1 MGSLSYA
8 HSGVLYR
15 NVSANNLFVYVC
27 AMTTEKDLRFSHA
40 VEFLQ
45 SNSDSLCAGLVL
57 VVFVTSAETLEVN
70 RLVFKS
76 AEGRARLTSA
86 RYAISIM
93 SEMRTCPDRSVCIM
107 GNVKQSGI

>member
-1 MGSLSYA
+1 MSQKQHVMGSLSYA

-15 NVSANNLFVYVC
+15 NVSANNLFVYVR

-57 VVFVTSAETLEVN
+57 VVFVTSA
-70 RLVFKS
+70 
-76 AEGRARLTSA
+76 
-86 RYAISIM
+86 
-93 SEMRTCPDRSVCIM
+93 
-107 GNVKQSGI
+107 